1 MVKNIFIMM
10 FSVTKCFQI
19 KSQFKK
25 IYIIKKNKKN
35 LNVRTSVL
43 HFIMILKGFLNFVF
57 VISPQK
63 KALTSHFYSSQ
74 QVENGRDI
82 LIK

>member
-1 MVKNIFIMM
+1 MVKNIFIMT

-25 IYIIKKNKKN
+25 IYIIKKKKKN

-43 HFIMILKGFLNFVF
+43 HFIMTLKGFLNFVF

>member
-1 MVKNIFIMM
+1 MVKNIFIMT

-25 IYIIKKNKKN
+25 IYIIKKNKN